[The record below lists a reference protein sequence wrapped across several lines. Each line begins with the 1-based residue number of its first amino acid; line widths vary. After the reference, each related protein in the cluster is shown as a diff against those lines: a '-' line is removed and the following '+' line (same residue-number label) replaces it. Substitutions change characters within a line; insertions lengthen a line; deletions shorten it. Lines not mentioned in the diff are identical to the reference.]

1 VRAIRRLSFSLILA
15 AVATSVVMCSDAMP
29 DTWKSSYAQ
38 LPLHFEPN
46 MGQFDPQVRY
56 IARAAGYL
64 MFLTDSELVIVF
76 HRANGPQQQ
85 AVLRMKLAGGR
96 KAANWEALDKQGGV
110 SNYFIGNNPAK
121 WRTGVPNY
129 GRVRAHSVYP
139 GVDLVCYGNQGRF
152 EYDLAVAPGADPDQ
166 VRLAWDGA
174 DSLRLNAEGDLV
186 LKTSLGEVVQKRP
199 RVYQDVG
206 GRQVEVGSKYLL
218 AGSSQVRLALTRHDR
233 RRALVIDP
241 VMLVYSSYLG
251 GNGSD
256 SAAGIAVDS
265 TGSAYIVGSAGST
278 NFPIQSA
285 FQSTLQEIYSPEAF
299 VTKLSPGGN
308 TLIYSTYLGG
318 NGGEKGTGIAVDAT
332 GAAFVTGK
340 TQSPDFP
347 TKSPFQSTLK
357 SVNGNAFVTKLS
369 PAGSVLIYS
378 TFLGGTADDG
388 ASGIALD
395 AAGSAY
401 VTGSTLS
408 SDFPTQSAFQPTGLG
423 TAFVT
428 KFNPAGNALVFSTFL
443 GGGNDTGSGIAVD
456 ASGSAYVV
464 GSTSSANFPLKSP
477 FQSVLTGQSAAF
489 VTKFSPAG
497 NTLMYS
503 TFLGG
508 SYNDGASGIAV
519 DAAGSAYVTGIAY
532 SNDFP
537 TTKGAYQT
545 TLPTTH
551 YGIGT
556 SAFVTKFS
564 PSGASLIYSTY
575 LGGRTTERG
584 SAIAVDAN
592 GAAYV
597 TGLTDSLDFPVL
609 SAYQSQLPALQGS
622 AFVTAFSPAGNTLMY
637 STYLGGSGSG
647 IANLGNSDQGYG
659 IALDGSG
666 SAYIAGVT
674 YSTDFPTTPSAY
686 QPVSPNKLPP
696 LYGVDGSAF
705 VTKLPAPASTG
716 PPSPTITLVANAESQ
731 SPAIAPNTWVEIK
744 GSNLAPAGDMRTWQS
759 SDFSGGNMPTALDG
773 VSATVAGQPAYV
785 YYISPSQINILT
797 PPGAISGEVAVTVE
811 NNGTQSSPFMAQA
824 QAESP
829 SFFVFNGGPYVAATH
844 VNGSY
849 LGPTTLYSGLTS
861 PARPGETV
869 VIYANGFGNTSM
881 PVVAGSETQAGELSP
896 LPMVQIGGVTATVGF
911 AGLVAPGQFQ
921 FNVVVPIGLPD
932 GDQSIVASYGGLT
945 TQSGTLITVQH

>member
-1 VRAIRRLSFSLILA
+1 LS
-15 AVATSVVMCSDAMP
+15 
-29 DTWKSSYAQ
+29 
-38 LPLHFEPN
+38 LHFEPN
-46 MGQFDPQVRY
+46 VGQFDPQVRY
-56 IARAAGYL
+56 IARGAGY
-64 MFLTDSELVIVF
+64 MTFLTGSEVTIVLR
-76 HRANGPQQQ
+76 RATRPHAARLHPPELPREAQQ
-85 AVLRMKLAGGR
+85 AVLRMKLVGVR
-96 KAANWEALDKQGGV
+96 QAANWEALEKQDGI
-110 SNYFIGNNPAK
+110 SNYFIGNDPAK
-121 WRTGVPNY
+121 WRTGVSNY
-129 GRVRAHSVYP
+129 GRVRAHGVYP
-139 GVDLVCYGNQGRF
+139 GVDLICYGNQGQF
-152 EYDLAVAPGADPDQ
+152 EYDFALAPGADPDQ
-166 VRLAWDGA
+166 VRMAWDGA
-174 DSLRLNAEGDLV
+174 DSLHLNAEGDLV
-186 LKTSLGEVVQKRP
+186 FSTSLGDVVQKRP
-199 RVYQDVG
+199 RVYQLAG
-206 GRQVEVGSKYLL
+206 GRKVEVESTYVL
-218 AGSSQVRLALTRHDR
+218 ATGHEVRLAITRYDR
-233 RRALVIDP
+233 HLALVIDP

-251 GNGSD
+251 GNGTD

-265 TGSAYIVGSAGST
+265 TGSAYIVGTAGST

-285 FQSTLQEIYSPEAF
+285 FQSTLQEIYSPEVF
-299 VTKLSPGGN
+299 VTKFSPAGN

-318 NGGEKGTGIAVDAT
+318 NGGDAGTAIAVDAT
-332 GAAFVTGK
+332 GAAYVTGG
-340 TQSPDFP
+340 TSSPDFP

-357 SVNGNAFVTKLS
+357 ASASSAGNAFVTKLS
-369 PAGSVLIYS
+369 PAGSALIYS
-378 TFLGGTADDG
+378 TYLGGSTDDG
-388 ASGIALD
+388 ASGIAVD

-408 SDFPTQSAFQPTGLG
+408 SDFPTQSAFQPALNGLG

-428 KFNPAGNALVFSTFL
+428 KFTPAGNALVFSTFL

-464 GSTSSANFPLKSP
+464 GTTGSANFPLKSP

-508 SYNDGASGIAV
+508 SYADIGKGIAV

-551 YGIGT
+551 YGIGA

-773 VSATVAGQPAYV
+773 VSATVGGQPAYV

-797 PPGAISGEVAVTVE
+797 PPGAISGEVAVTVA
-811 NNGTQSSPFMAQA
+811 NNGTQSSSFMVQA

-849 LGPTTLYSGLTS
+849 LGPTTLYPGLTTS
-861 PARPGETV
+861 AQPGETV
-869 VIYANGFGNTSM
+869 VIYTNGFGDTSM
-881 PVVAGSETQAGELSP
+881 PVVAGSETQAGQLSP
-896 LPMVQIGGVTATVGF
+896 LPVVQIGGVNATVGF